1 MYGGDKEMKGFAS
14 ETCPKCNKLM
24 DNFRHYYV
32 SDDKDKNKVI
42 EICKE
47 CYKKRQ
53 VHRMCVRVKGKT
65 KVID

>member
-1 MYGGDKEMKGFAS
+1 MPILPML
-14 ETCPKCNKLM
+14 CPKCNKPM

-32 SDDKDKNKVI
+32 NENDKVI

-47 CYKKRQ
+47 CYKERQ